1 MADSTVPV
9 TFAVH
14 SNPGAYAV
22 LIGSGVSTGAGIP
35 TGREIVTDLTA
46 KIAMLEG
53 AGAVEDPIEW
63 YRGAHGHDPDYS
75 QLLGELAPSPAERS
89 QLLRTY
95 FEPTDA
101 HRQQGIRVPSAAHR
115 AMAQLAASG
124 HLRLFLTTN
133 FDRLLEQALSDIG
146 VVPTVISTPDS
157 LEGAG
162 PLAHSGCTVVKLN
175 GDYRDSR
182 IKNTPD
188 ELASYHHTFDTL
200 LDGVLA
206 DFGLI
211 IGGWSA
217 EWDGALRDAFARCDN
232 DRLST
237 YWTTVE
243 TPGSHA
249 QSVIDGREAHSP

>member
-1 MADSTVPV
+1 MADSTVPL

-22 LIGSGVSTGAGIP
+22 LLGSGVSTGAGIP
-35 TGREIVTDLTA
+35 TGREIVADLTL

-63 YRGAHGHDPDYS
+63 YRNSHGHDPDYS

-95 FEPTDA
+95 FEPTGA
-101 HRQQGIRVPSAAHR
+101 QRSQGVRMPGGAHR

-133 FDRLLEQALSDIG
+133 FDRLLEQALNDVG

-157 LEGAG
+157 WQMRSKA
-162 PLAHSGCTVVKLN
+162 
-175 GDYRDSR
+175 
-182 IKNTPD
+182 
-188 ELASYHHTFDTL
+188 AS
-200 LDGVLA
+200 
-206 DFGLI
+206 
-211 IGGWSA
+211 
-217 EWDGALRDAFARCDN
+217 
-232 DRLST
+232 
-237 YWTTVE
+237 
-243 TPGSHA
+243 
-249 QSVIDGREAHSP
+249 SPVCWEQRF